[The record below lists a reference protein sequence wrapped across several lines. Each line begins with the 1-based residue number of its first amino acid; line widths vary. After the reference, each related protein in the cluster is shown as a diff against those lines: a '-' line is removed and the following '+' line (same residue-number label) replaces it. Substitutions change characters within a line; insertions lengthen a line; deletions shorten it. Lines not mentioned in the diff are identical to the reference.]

1 MCIPHWWNIIFSGF
15 AGVNVSLVSVGWW
28 WWKFYFTKL
37 PLGSGDTFK
46 HVEFVTYCQK
56 TIFFARVVKLSILLG
71 CTDSL
76 FSRGRLK
83 DFVFIINAYERISGP
98 DISMM
103 YQGGASG
110 WFVRMNSLARSR
122 NPSWSKIWNS
132 NIF

>member
-56 TIFFARVVKLSILLG
+56 TIFFCAGSKTLYFTWLHRFVVFPWKAKRFRVHNQCLRKNIGTWYIYDVSGRGLRLVCK
-71 CTDSL
+71 DEL
-76 FSRGRLK
+76 FSSVTKSVVIK
-83 DFVFIINAYERISGP
+83 DMEF
-98 DISMM
+98 
-103 YQGGASG
+103 
-110 WFVRMNSLARSR
+110 
-122 NPSWSKIWNS
+122 
-132 NIF
+132 